1 MNITRKGFVGA
12 LTGGTVLLL
21 LKGCGGGGSD
31 GAYGGGTVLVCGA
44 SGIAIAGNHGHVLAI
59 RRAELDS
66 LTDKSYTITGSSD
79 HAHTVVFTPLQLQQL
94 KLGAVVQ
101 VTSTSGASAAYP
113 AHMHA
118 VTAAVVAGC
127 P

>member
-44 SGIAIAGNHGHVLAI
+44 SGIAIAGNHGHVLTI
-59 RRAELDS
+59 LRAELDS
-66 LTDKSYTITGSSD
+66 LTDKS
-79 HAHTVVFTPLQLQQL
+79 TP
-94 KLGAVVQ
+94 
-101 VTSTSGASAAYP
+101 SPAARTTRTP
-113 AHMHA
+113 W
-118 VTAAVVAGC
+118 C
-127 P
+127 SRRCSCSN